1 MSPQGKLLWLKSAI
15 VGACIEGATWLLPVW
30 ASRASPAHPE
40 DTIPMF
46 VFGITQIP
54 SVLLVFLLLP
64 LMRLLGIPPD
74 TTLSYVVTYAV
85 TSIFQGF
92 LFAALAYFLLCR
104 PEKKSD

>member
-1 MSPQGKLLWLKSAI
+1 MSPQNKSLWLKSAK
-15 VGACIEGATWLLPVW
+15 VGVCIEGATWLLPVW

-40 DTIPMF
+40 APIPMF

-74 TTLSYVVTYAV
+74 TTISYVVTYAV
-85 TSIFQGF
+85 TSILHGF
-92 LFAALAYFLLCR
+92 LVATLAYFLLYR

>member
-1 MSPQGKLLWLKSAI
+1 MSPQNKSLWLKSAK
-15 VGACIEGATWLLPVW
+15 VGVCIEGATWLLPVW

-74 TTLSYVVTYAV
+74 TTISYVVTYAV

-92 LFAALAYFLLCR
+92 LFATLAYFLLYR